1 MGTEG
6 GNIGGMDADRLSK
19 RLLQQWLAPNERH
32 EGAIGN
38 SRNQTTCQ
46 IIST

>member
-19 RLLQQWLAPNERH
+19 RLLLQRLAPNER
-32 EGAIGN
+32 
-38 SRNQTTCQ
+38 T
-46 IIST
+46 